1 MEESKA
7 MKQQPKKNLWKPE
20 EDLILRSYVETHGEG
35 NWAIV
40 SQESG
45 LMRGAKS
52 CRLRWKNYLRPNIKR
67 GGMSKEEE
75 DLIIRM
81 HKLLGNRWSLIAGRL
96 PGRTDNEVKNYWNTH
111 LNKNGLQDKRKAN
124 NSNSC
129 KKNDDNNSDDGNN
142 KKQKKVINQ
151 IYYPQPPICS
161 DNGTDL
167 AHDIQR
173 RNQEENRE
181 KQDPWNMDD
190 ITSSHYNINS
200 PMIPANNT
208 TFNFD
213 DEPYFDHLDPFFLFE
228 AFGCSSVDA
237 SLDNM

>member
-1 MEESKA
+1 MEEESKA

-20 EDLILRSYVETHGEG
+20 EDMILRNYVETHGEG
-35 NWAIV
+35 NWATV

-45 LMRGAKS
+45 LMRGGKS

-124 NSNSC
+124 DSKDH
-129 KKNDDNNSDDGNN
+129 KKNDDDDDDANN

-151 IYYPQPPICS
+151 TCYPQPPICS
-161 DNGTDL
+161 NNGKNV
-167 AHDIQR
+167 AHDTER
-173 RNQEENRE
+173 GNQEEKRIVT
-181 KQDPWNMDD
+181 DPWNMDD
-190 ITSSHYNINS
+190 ITSSHYYMNS
-200 PMIPANNT
+200 PMVPANNT

-213 DEPYFDHLDPFFLFE
+213 DEPFFDPFFLYE
-228 AFGCSSVDA
+228 AFGCSGVNA
-237 SLDNM
+237 SLEKM

>member
-1 MEESKA
+1 
-7 MKQQPKKNLWKPE
+7 
-20 EDLILRSYVETHGEG
+20 
-35 NWAIV
+35 
-40 SQESG
+40 
-45 LMRGAKS
+45 MRGGKS

-111 LNKNGLQDKRKAN
+111 LNKNGLQDKRKVN
-124 NSNSC
+124 ESNSC
-129 KKNDDNNSDDGNN
+129 KKMDEDDGNN

-151 IYYPQPPICS
+151 TSYPQPQMCS
-161 DNGTDL
+161 DNGANQ

-173 RNQEENRE
+173 RSQEENRE
-181 KQDPWNMDD
+181 VTDLWNMDD
-190 ITSSHYNINS
+190 ITSYYNINC
-200 PMIPANNT
+200 PMVPANNA

-213 DEPYFDHLDPFFLFE
+213 DEPYYNHLDPFFLIE

-237 SLDNM
+237 SLENM

>member
-1 MEESKA
+1 MEESKE
-7 MKQQPKKNLWKPE
+7 MKQQLKKNLWKPE
-20 EDLILRSYVETHGEG
+20 EDLILRNYVETHGEG
-35 NWAIV
+35 NWATV

-45 LMRGAKS
+45 LMRGGKS

-67 GGMSKEEE
+67 GEMSKEEE

-124 NSNSC
+124 DSNSH
-129 KKNDDNNSDDGNN
+129 KKNDDDNDDDVNN

-151 IYYPQPPICS
+151 TGYPQPPICI
-161 DNGTDL
+161 DNGINL
-167 AHDIQR
+167 AHDTQR
-173 RNQEENRE
+173 RNQEEKRE
-181 KQDPWNMDD
+181 VTEPWNMDD

-200 PMIPANNT
+200 PIVPANDA

-213 DEPYFDHLDPFFLFE
+213 DEPYFDHLDPFFLLE
-228 AFGCSSVDA
+228 AFGCSSVHA

>member
-40 SQESG
+40 SQES
-45 LMRGAKS
+45 
-52 CRLRWKNYLRPNIKR
+52 
-67 GGMSKEEE
+67 
-75 DLIIRM
+75 
-81 HKLLGNRWSLIAGRL
+81 
-96 PGRTDNEVKNYWNTH
+96 
-111 LNKNGLQDKRKAN
+111 AN